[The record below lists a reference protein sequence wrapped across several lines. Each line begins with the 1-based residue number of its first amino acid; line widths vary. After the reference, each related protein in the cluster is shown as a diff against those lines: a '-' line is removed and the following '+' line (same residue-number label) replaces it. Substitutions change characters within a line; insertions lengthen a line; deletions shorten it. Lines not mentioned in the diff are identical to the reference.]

1 MFTSS
6 ILRFAKD
13 LRVFEDGLGVTIR
26 IIVIADN
33 VTVAAF
39 VLPLLNATAFSALAP
54 SLPITLFTNSHFH
67 FFTQPR
73 ILGGE
78 KRDLG

>member
-1 MFTSS
+1 MFSSS

-39 VLPLLNATAFSALAP
+39 VLSLLNATAF
-54 SLPITLFTNSHFH
+54 
-67 FFTQPR
+67 
-73 ILGGE
+73 
-78 KRDLG
+78 